1 MGGTVR
7 RIFPHVVE
15 QDATEQLEGLFDE
28 FVQVASLRAAQGI
41 GFGETLVE
49 VSTKLSAA
57 RAVAGSKHSPGR
69 LPWGLDGATG
79 ALKLT

>member
-28 FVQVASLRAAQGI
+28 FVQAASLRAAQGI
-41 GFGETLVE
+41 GSGEALVE
-49 VSTKLSAA
+49 MSTKLAS
-57 RAVAGSKHSPGR
+57 GPGR
-69 LPWGLDGATG
+69 RRL
-79 ALKLT
+79 

>member
-28 FVQVASLRAAQGI
+28 FVQLASLRAAQGI
-41 GFGETLVE
+41 SLDEALVE
-49 VSTKLSAA
+49 MSTK
-57 RAVAGSKHSPGR
+57 VASGPGR
-69 LPWGLDGATG
+69 RRL
-79 ALKLT
+79 

>member
-28 FVQVASLRAAQGI
+28 FAQVASLRAAQGI
-41 GFGETLVE
+41 GLDEALVE
-49 VSTKLSAA
+49 MATKLAS
-57 RAVAGSKHSPGR
+57 GPGR
-69 LPWGLDGATG
+69 RRL
-79 ALKLT
+79 

>member
-1 MGGTVR
+1 MGATVR

-41 GFGETLVE
+41 GLDEALVE
-49 VSTKLSAA
+49 MYTK
-57 RAVAGSKHSPGR
+57 VASGPGCRR
-69 LPWGLDGATG
+69 L
-79 ALKLT
+79 